1 MPAPTMSDVPPE
13 PCRMKMASLRPVS
26 VCTRSKYVS
35 LLLDPLL
42 KGAGEGVGAIGA
54 GGGMFSSLSEDS

>member
-1 MPAPTMSDVPPE
+1 
-13 PCRMKMASLRPVS
+13 MASVRPVS

-42 KGAGEGVGAIGA
+42 EGAGEGVGAMGA
-54 GGGMFSSLSEDS
+54 GGRTFSSLSEDS